1 MQLGEKQPKLMSED
15 MQAKNYGTQT
25 GTKATPAED
34 ANRQP
39 MDDAYLRDDSLPT
52 EIFTVIQSY
61 RDKIIKMTKG
71 SQSAALLLDDFFG
84 EVHSLL
90 KD

>member
-1 MQLGEKQPKLMSED
+1 
-15 MQAKNYGTQT
+15 
-25 GTKATPAED
+25 
-34 ANRQP
+34 